1 MEIKYDRRYFDAME
15 NRFWSGA
22 HGERVRD
29 IAGFMQDFGLG
40 RAEAR
45 VLDFGG
51 GSGAFSMFCA
61 GEYWL
66 WEPSE
71 AGRQYATEHYP
82 KAKILRE
89 GERPA
94 IKFDGVLLLD
104 VIEHVPENLQ
114 RPLIEKLR
122 GYLAEHGV
130 LIVSTDN
137 HGSRFLYGFGAFCQR
152 VDRLL
157 TSEGRTYRWLK
168 RIESRNPHHVRYQDT
183 HVGLRTHSALL
194 ALFEN
199 AGYRVLTGR
208 HGFFYRSPFSSLVA
222 WITGWRPLHSVYVLE
237 VCKD

>member
-1 MEIKYDRRYFDAME
+1 ME

-29 IAGFMQDFGLG
+29 VARFMLEFALT
-40 RAEAR
+40 RADAR

-51 GSGAFSMFCA
+51 GSGAFSTFCA

-66 WEPSE
+66 WEPSA
-71 AGRQYATEHYP
+71 AGREFAACHYP
-82 KAKILRE
+82 KAKIIRE
-89 GERPA
+89 GEQPA
-94 IKFDGVLLLD
+94 LHFNGILLLD
-104 VIEHVPENLQ
+104 VIEHIKESEQKRLLENLA
-114 RPLIEKLR
+114 RSI
-122 GYLAEHGV
+122 AEHGV

-137 HGSRFLYGFGAFCQR
+137 HGSRFLHGFGAFCQR

-168 RIESRNPHHVRYQDT
+168 RIESRNMHHVRYQDT
-183 HVGLRTHSALL
+183 HVGLRTHSELL
-194 ALFEN
+194 ALFKN
-199 AGYRVLTGR
+199 TGYQVLAER
-208 HGFFYRSPFSSLVA
+208 HGFFYRSPFSGLVA